1 LPEFETFITP
11 SHDDR
16 DEALMTELRDL
27 KKILPPYEI
36 LLEADAMLGQQ
47 SVNVAEGFHKT
58 LGLTGLILTKVDGDA
73 RGGAALSV
81 REVTAIPRLCF

>member
-1 LPEFETFITP
+1 MPEFETIITP

-16 DEALMTELRDL
+16 DEALMTELQ
-27 KKILPPYEI
+27 IWPPYEI
-36 LLEADAMLGQQ
+36 LFVVDAMLGPQ

-58 LGLTGLILTKVDGDA
+58 LGLTGLILTKVYGDA